1 MNYDW
6 KRFVYDANRTITVF
20 PIKVEG
26 SVAEYQDARSAAFFA
41 MGMSIKQKDP
51 ITLLLPGEYLTNIYT
66 AITEAWFQKAE
77 VIVYAFYKKVL
88 VM

>member
-26 SVAEYQDARSAAFFA
+26 SVAEYQDARSAAFLLWECNETKVILLFCFLEN
-41 MGMSIKQKDP
+41 ILQIYIQRLQKR
-51 ITLLLPGEYLTNIYT
+51 G
-66 AITEAWFQKAE
+66 FRKR
-77 VIVYAFYKKVL
+77 K
-88 VM
+88 

>member
-6 KRFVYDANRTITVF
+6 KRFVVNVKKTVTVL
-20 PIKVEG
+20 PIKLEN

-41 MGMSIKQKDP
+41 MGMSIKQKEP
-51 ITLLLPGEYLTNIYT
+51 IMLLIPGEYVANIYT

-77 VIVYAFYKKVL
+77 MVVYAFIK
-88 VM
+88 M